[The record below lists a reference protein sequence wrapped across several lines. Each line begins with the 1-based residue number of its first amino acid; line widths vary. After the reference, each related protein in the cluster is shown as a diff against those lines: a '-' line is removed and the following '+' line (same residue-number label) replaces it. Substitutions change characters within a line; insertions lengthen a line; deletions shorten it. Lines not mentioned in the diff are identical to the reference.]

1 MKEISWLYEQAIIV
15 TTQQN
20 GSLTVRSPRFRQRVY
35 SGSAGSLIITELTKK
50 DQGTY
55 SANVEGRCTDFY
67 LQVFKPLSAEDI
79 QIHHRIIN
87 MENCSLTL
95 SCNVTG
101 PETRSFW
108 ENREA
113 SDGIKGNITLH
124 VIYTNASS
132 KYTCTAQNQ
141 ISRVSRSVI
150 PWTLCRE
157 VSESNETRP
166 ETQYIRATLVVFVPC
181 FIIISAIISVYV
193 WARHRHQLG
202 KSFLWSTSPVSDE
215 NSILI

>member
-1 MKEISWLYEQAIIV
+1 
-15 TTQQN
+15 
-20 GSLTVRSPRFRQRVY
+20 
-35 SGSAGSLIITELTKK
+35 
-50 DQGTY
+50 
-55 SANVEGRCTDFY
+55 
-67 LQVFKPLSAEDI
+67 
-79 QIHHRIIN
+79 

-193 WARHRHQLG
+193 WARHRHQLDADTAREEAITYAEPLPPQSPEAVG
-202 KSFLWSTSPVSDE
+202 KTRSRQNDTEATERTQSRRKDPKPPKGPEAPRRTQGRRKHPKPLEGSERTRS
-215 NSILI
+215 